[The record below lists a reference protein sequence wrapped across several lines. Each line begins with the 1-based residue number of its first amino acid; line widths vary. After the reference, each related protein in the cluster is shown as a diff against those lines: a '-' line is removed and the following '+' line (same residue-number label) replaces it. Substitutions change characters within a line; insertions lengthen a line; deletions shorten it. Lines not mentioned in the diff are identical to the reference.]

1 MSDHIPEEV
10 MANIL
15 LRLSVNDLVRC
26 RRVSKQWHSI
36 IDNTHFISLQLQR
49 SISTN
54 SNAALY
60 LQDRKSPILFW
71 KRRESPT
78 LYWKQNYTSDVNFFS
93 IQIHYEPSQPARVFL
108 MGSCHGLV
116 CFSLFDHPDDFVVF
130 NPSTGERHTVSCP
143 MDDFVVFNPS
153 TGERHTVSCPMVE
166 RREGERLVAYG
177 FGYDKSSDDYKM
189 VRILQ
194 TNAEIYGAE
203 IFSVRS
209 KGFFRKIPLPTANWL
224 DYARKF
230 MGVFVGGSI
239 HWCINTNSVVI
250 HAIDLV
256 SNTYHH
262 FQGPD
267 YKFCQT
273 VLDNMNVGIVDTHL
287 SVCGALKEQSKIGIW
302 VMEEHGNP
310 ESWNMLYCID
320 HQWSLPYSLTPVGSN
335 SDKILLMLDWN
346 RFVWYDPINVADGTI
361 LADNLKW
368 RYGSYEP
375 IYCLESLVKIFPDKG
390 ADVKKDAYGK
400 QLKRIAVSAQE
411 IPQSSHPDFLE
422 LRSLN
427 ALMFEDYSEP
437 CSAEEEFYA
446 EIFNLRF

>member
-1 MSDHIPEEV
+1 MV
-10 MANIL
+10 NIL
-15 LRLSVNDLVRC
+15 LRLRVKDLVSC
-26 RRVSKQWHSI
+26 RRVSKQWLSI
-36 IDNTHFISLQLQR
+36 IDDPHFISRQLQR

-54 SNAALY
+54 SNAALF
-60 LQDRKSPILFW
+60 LQD
-71 KRRESPT
+71 KRR
-78 LYWKQNYTSDVNFFS
+78 V
-93 IQIHYEPSQPARVFL
+93 
-108 MGSCHGLV
+108 
-116 CFSLFDHPDDFVVF
+116 
-130 NPSTGERHTVSCP
+130 
-143 MDDFVVFNPS
+143 
-153 TGERHTVSCPMVE
+153 
-166 RREGERLVAYG
+166 GERLVAYG
-177 FGYDKSSDDYKM
+177 FGYDESSDDYKV

-194 TNAEIYGAE
+194 TRAEDDSYRTCYHAE